1 MSLIFLKHRSVMSV
15 SKEKGVSVRL
25 LGRWKNLYEQKGI
38 TGLTPKK
45 TKIYSPDFK
54 LKVLNIIS
62 RDTILVY
69 PQKML
74 QF

>member
-25 LGRWKNLYEQKGI
+25 LVRRKNLYEQKGI
-38 TGLTPKK
+38 TGLIPKK

-54 LKVLNIIS
+54 LL
-62 RDTILVY
+62 T
-69 PQKML
+69 
-74 QF
+74 